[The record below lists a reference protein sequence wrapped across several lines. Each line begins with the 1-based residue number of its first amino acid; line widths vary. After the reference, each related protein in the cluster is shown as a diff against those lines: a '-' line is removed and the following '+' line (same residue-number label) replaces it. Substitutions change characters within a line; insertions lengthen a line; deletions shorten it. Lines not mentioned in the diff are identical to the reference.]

1 MSGNFSKGS
10 IIVCSFCGKSRTE
23 VKKMIT
29 GMSVLNNICNECVD
43 LCHNILIDDDKR
55 AAAISK
61 KLAAAEFD
69 ELPTPNE
76 LKQLL
81 DGVII
86 GQHKAKKVLSVAVY
100 NHYKR
105 ITNIYIKN
113 YPTKIKKSNIL
124 LVGPTGS
131 GKTLLAQTLA
141 DILDVP
147 FAIADATS
155 LTEAGYI
162 GEDVEGILARL
173 LAAADGVV
181 EHAERGIV
189 YIDEID
195 KIALKA
201 GRQGATRDVSG
212 EGVQQ
217 ALLKLIEG
225 TIANVPKGRSR
236 TNRETIPMDTHNIL
250 FICGG
255 AFVGLDKVITER
267 NNGPKTLGFGAAIP
281 KKDKQGTV
289 DANTVHATAEDLLRF
304 GLIPELIGR
313 VPVIASLHELDKHML
328 VEILTEPT
336 DSLVK
341 QYRKIFKIDGVRLTF
356 TKEALEKIADEAIK
370 IKSGARGL
378 RAIMEDILLNPM
390 YDVPTYKDIIEVII
404 DEKAITE
411 GGYPQYVYHD
421 DEELWRQ
428 MVEGE

>member
-1 MSGNFSKGS
+1 MSENFSKGG
-10 IIVCSFCGKSRTE
+10 IMACSFCGKSRTE
-23 VKKMIT
+23 VTKMIT
-29 GMSVLNNICNECVD
+29 GMSVINNICNECVD
-43 LCHNILIDDDKR
+43 LCHNILVDDGKR
-55 AAAISK
+55 TKSISK

-69 ELPTPNE
+69 ELPTPHE

-86 GQHKAKKVLSVAVY
+86 GQYKAKKVLSVAVY

-105 ITNIYIKN
+105 ISDIYIKN
-113 YPTKIKKSNIL
+113 DPTTIKKSNIL

-173 LAAADGVV
+173 LASADGIV
-181 EHAERGIV
+181 EEAERGIV

-195 KIALKA
+195 KIALKS

-225 TIANVPKGRSR
+225 TIANVPKGKSKA
-236 TNRETIPMDTHNIL
+236 NRETIPMDTGNIL

-255 AFVGLDKVITER
+255 AFVGLDKVVTER
-267 NNGPKTLGFGAAIP
+267 KNGPKTLGFGVAIT
-281 KKDKQGTV
+281 KKEESLTLKKSATG
-289 DANTVHATAEDLLRF
+289 ATAEDLLKF

-313 VPVIASLHELDKHML
+313 VPVIASLHKLDKDML
-328 VEILTEPT
+328 IEILTEPT

-341 QYRKIFKIDGVRLTF
+341 QYKKIFKIDGVILTF
-356 TKEALEKIADEAIK
+356 SEEALEKIAEEAIK

-378 RAIMEDILLNPM
+378 RAIMEDVLLNPM

-404 DEKAITE
+404 DEKVITE
-411 GGYPQYVYHD
+411 GSPPQYIYYD
-421 DEELWRQ
+421 DDELWRE
-428 MVEGE
+428 MIEGE

>member
-1 MSGNFSKGS
+1 MSENFSKGG
-10 IIVCSFCGKSRTE
+10 IMACSFCGKSRTE
-23 VKKMIT
+23 VTKMIT
-29 GMSVLNNICNECVD
+29 GMSVINNICNECVD
-43 LCHNILIDDDKR
+43 LCHNILVDDEKR
-55 AAAISK
+55 TKSISK
-61 KLAAAEFD
+61 KLAAAKFD
-69 ELPTPNE
+69 ELPTPYE

-86 GQHKAKKVLSVAVY
+86 GQCKAKKVLSVAVY

-105 ITNIYIKN
+105 ISDIYIEN
-113 YPTKIKKSNIL
+113 DPTTIKKSNIL
-124 LVGPTGS
+124 LVGPTGT

-173 LAAADGVV
+173 LASADGVV
-181 EHAERGIV
+181 EEAERGIV

-195 KIALKA
+195 KIALKS

-225 TIANVPKGRSR
+225 TIANVPKGKGKA
-236 TNRETIPMDTHNIL
+236 NRETIPMDTHNVL

-255 AFVGLDKVITER
+255 AFVGLDKVVAER
-267 NNGPKTLGFGAAIP
+267 KNGPKTLGFGAAT
-281 KKDKQGTV
+281 KKEESPTSKKSAPG
-289 DANTVHATAEDLLRF
+289 ATAEDLLNF

-313 VPVIASLHELDKHML
+313 VPVIASLHKLDKDML
-328 VEILTEPT
+328 TKILTDPT
-336 DSLVK
+336 DSLIK
-341 QYRKIFKIDGVRLTF
+341 QFKKIFKIDGVELIF
-356 TKEALEKIADEAIK
+356 SKEALESIAAEAIK

-378 RAIMEDILLNPM
+378 RAILEDVLLDPM
-390 YDVPTYKDIIEVII
+390 YDVPTYKDIVEVII
-404 DEKAITE
+404 DKKTITE
-411 GGYPQYVYHD
+411 GAPPQYIYYD
-421 DEELWRQ
+421 DEDLWRE
-428 MVEGE
+428 MVEDE

>member
-1 MSGNFSKGS
+1 MSENFSKGG
-10 IIVCSFCGKSRTE
+10 IMACSFCGKSRTE
-23 VKKMIT
+23 VTKMIT
-29 GMSVLNNICNECVD
+29 GMSVINNICNECVD
-43 LCHNILIDDDKR
+43 LCHNILVDDEKR
-55 AAAISK
+55 TKSISK

-69 ELPTPNE
+69 ELPTPHE

-86 GQHKAKKVLSVAVY
+86 GQYKAKKVLSVAVY

-105 ITNIYIKN
+105 ISDIYIKN
-113 YPTKIKKSNIL
+113 DPTTIKKSNIL

-141 DILDVP
+141 DLLDVP

-173 LAAADGVV
+173 LSSADGVV
-181 EHAERGIV
+181 EQAERGIV

-195 KIALKA
+195 KIALKS

-225 TIANVPKGRSR
+225 TIANVPKGRSKA
-236 TNRETIPMDTHNIL
+236 NRETIPMDTGNIL

-255 AFVGLDKVITER
+255 AFVGLDKVVTER
-267 NNGPKTLGFGAAIP
+267 KNGPKTLGFGAAII
-281 KKDKQGTV
+281 KKEESLTLKKSATG
-289 DANTVHATAEDLLRF
+289 ATAEDLLKF

-313 VPVIASLHELDKHML
+313 VPVIASLHELDKDML
-328 VEILTEPT
+328 IEILTEPT

-341 QYRKIFKIDGVRLTF
+341 QYKKIFKIDGVVLTF
-356 TKEALEKIADEAIK
+356 SEEALEKIAEEAIK

-378 RAIMEDILLNPM
+378 RAIMEDVLLNPM

-404 DEKAITE
+404 DEKVIIE
-411 GGYPQYVYHD
+411 GSPPQYIYYD
-421 DEELWRQ
+421 DDELWRE
-428 MVEGE
+428 MIEGE

>member
-1 MSGNFSKGS
+1 MSENFSKGS
-10 IIVCSFCGKSRTE
+10 IMVCSFCGKSRTE
-23 VKKMIT
+23 VTKMIT
-29 GMSVLNNICNECVD
+29 GMNVANNICNECVD
-43 LCHNILIDDDKR
+43 LCHNILVDDGKR
-55 AAAISK
+55 IKSISK

-69 ELPTPNE
+69 ELPTPHE

-81 DGVII
+81 DDVII

-105 ITNIYIKN
+105 ISDIYIEN
-113 YPTKIKKSNIL
+113 DPTTIKKSNIL

-173 LAAADGVV
+173 LASADGII
-181 EHAERGIV
+181 EEAERGIV

-195 KIALKA
+195 KIALKS

-225 TIANVPKGRSR
+225 TIANVPKGKGKA
-236 TNRETIPMDTHNIL
+236 NRETVPMDTHNVL

-255 AFVGLDKVITER
+255 AFVGLDKVVAER
-267 NNGPKTLGFGAAIP
+267 KNGPKTLGFGAVT
-281 KKDKQGTV
+281 KKEESPTSKKSAPG
-289 DANTVHATAEDLLRF
+289 ATAEDLLNF

-313 VPVIASLHELDKHML
+313 VPVIASLHKLDKDML
-328 VEILTEPT
+328 ITEPT

-341 QYRKIFKIDGVRLTF
+341 QYKKIFKIDGVELIF
-356 TKEALEKIADEAIK
+356 SKEALENIAAEAIK

-378 RAIMEDILLNPM
+378 RAILEDVLLDPM
-390 YDVPTYKDIIEVII
+390 YDVPAYKDIVEVII
-404 DEKAITE
+404 DEKTITE
-411 GGYPQYVYHD
+411 GAPPQYIYYD
-421 DEELWRQ
+421 DEELWRE
-428 MVEGE
+428 MVEDD